1 MHKFTNGQ
9 LFHVNGDAC
18 SVRTS
23 NTYEPT
29 HQYQQSLAKSFE
41 VHKQQ
46 LLMMM
51 YMYLLIE
58 FLVILQEMNAYI
70 TLFPKAVSHFFQLL
84 AHTFPEKLP
93 GIINVS
99 QPQKLFW
106 SINVFIHIHT
116 WGLHM
121 LGAYWHTTWQYISIL
136 CNDKWTERWY
146 TGIT

>member
-9 LFHVNGDAC
+9 LFHVNGHAC

-93 GIINVS
+93 GIRNVS

-106 SINVFIHIHT
+106 SINVFIHT
-116 WGLHM
+116 WGLHV
-121 LGAYWHTTWQYISIL
+121 LGAYWNTTWQYISIL
-136 CNDKWTERWY
+136 CNDKRTERWY